1 MAEKLPKYTWS
12 ASTVTLKGTKQ
23 AVYSTLTGDLVG
35 YVENGKFRQVA
46 EIPQP
51 QRDVPEQAAAP
62 VAITTVSQAS
72 DAYNIAR
79 FAFQRAESLLNETPR
94 TSANYQSLLKD
105 RNAKKQAVDD
115 SLTLYKSL
123 SEKKATTEK
132 ETALRNK
139 YNKQLKSNAARIKS
153 LEDDLARAKDK
164 GQDTT
169 SIEAAIKKLEEEN
182 DATEKE
188 LGTVGKDNRPKG
200 VPKDAKFNTVTGNWE
215 SGDQKWDTSGQAV
228 TKITTKKVSGAKG
241 GTPAV
246 TGTMPEFPTG
256 GPTGTGVVGAGFDP
270 ARFRMGEE
278 ASMGA
283 AKPVISTTP
292 TATPFEKIMA
302 EAVKLYGGIDEIFA
316 SNEELKNLLT
326 RAIGDPA
333 TAKDDM
339 DENQFINLLQN
350 TTWYKSNAGPIRQ
363 RGFEKRQYDALV
375 KKLKID
381 DPQYKAKIE
390 ELNRTSAYGRGLQD
404 VIEIL
409 RENAVKLG
417 RQISDD
423 DLRVIAQGIYDYANE
438 DDAVKI
444 RNAILGVGTFGT
456 GKGIVGGAAGQN
468 LTTLRAVAR
477 ANGLNF
483 DTMFKDSVD
492 TWLDKIA
499 KGESIETFKS
509 VIRNTAKAGL
519 PERVASLLDQGVD
532 LETIYSPYKRIMSAV
547 LELNPDSIDLN
558 DPTLRMS
565 IGPEKELSLYEYQRM
580 LRKDP
585 RWQYTDNAR
594 EDVSNSVLTVAR
606 NFGLQG

>member
-1 MAEKLPKYTWS
+1 MADKLPKYTWS

-72 DAYNIAR
+72 DAYNVAR

-94 TSANYQSLLKD
+94 TSANYQALLKD

-123 SEKKATTEK
+123 SQKKTETEK
-132 ETALRNK
+132 ETALKNK

-153 LEDDLARAKDK
+153 LQDDLARAKDK

-169 SIEAAIKKLEEEN
+169 SIEAAIKKLEEES
-182 DATEKE
+182 DAAREE
-188 LGTVGKDNRPKG
+188 LGKVGQDNRPKG

-241 GTPAV
+241 GTPVTTGNEVIAKGTVDTTTLEGIAAASAV
-246 TGTMPEFPTG
+246 KPITPITPTPTG
-256 GPTGTGVVGAGFDP
+256 
-270 ARFRMGEE
+270 
-278 ASMGA
+278 
-283 AKPVISTTP
+283 
-292 TATPFEKIMA
+292 TPFEKIMA
-302 EAVKLYGGIDEIFA
+302 EAIKLYGGIDEIFA

-326 RAIGDPA
+326 RAIGDVA

-339 DENQFINLLQN
+339 EEDQFINLLQN
-350 TTWYKSNAGPIRQ
+350 TTWYKTNSGPIRQ

-375 KKLKID
+375 KKLKTD

-404 VIEIL
+404 VIELL
-409 RENAVKLG
+409 RENATKLG
-417 RQISDD
+417 RQISDE
-423 DLRVIAQGIYDYANE
+423 DLRVIAAGIYDYANE

-444 RNAILGVGTFGT
+444 RNAILGAGTFGA
-456 GKGIVGGAAGQN
+456 GKGIVSGAAGQN
-468 LTTLRAVAR
+468 LATLRAVAR
-477 ANGLNF
+477 ANGF
-483 DTMFKDSVD
+483 DLDTVFKDSID

-519 PERVASLLDQGVD
+519 PDRVASLLDQGVD
-532 LETIYSPYKRIMSAV
+532 LETIYSPYKRIMAAT
-547 LELNPDSIDLN
+547 LEISPESINLN
-558 DPTLRMS
+558 DPTLRAG
-565 IGPEKELSLYEYQRM
+565 IGPDKEVSLYEYQRM

-585 RWQYTDNAR
+585 RWQYTNNAR
-594 EDVSNSVLTVAR
+594 EDVSNAVLTVGR
-606 NFGLQG
+606 NFGLQV